1 MSRAGLG
8 HAISQ
13 WPRRNTTHR
22 RTEVTAWV
30 TQVVEE
36 LERIV
41 TSKGMH
47 AGLEFLN
54 RRSSHRFSGVYRF
67 DVADLRNL
75 YLYDRENPT
84 LQLGTD
90 QPLHETYCSIVGRT
104 GQTFYTSDART
115 DARTA
120 DHPARESVISYCG
133 ALLSGPDGPFGS
145 LCNFD
150 LIPRPTTPSEILV
163 LEAAAPVV
171 MATII
176 ATRAGGWS

>member
-1 MSRAGLG
+1 M
-8 HAISQ
+8 
-13 WPRRNTTHR
+13 
-22 RTEVTAWV
+22 TAWV
-30 TQVVEE
+30 SQVVEE

-41 TSKGMH
+41 TSNGMH
-47 AGLEFLN
+47 AGLEFIN
-54 RRSSHRFSGVYRF
+54 RRSSHRFTAVYRF
-67 DVADLRNL
+67 DGADLRSL
-75 YLYDRENPT
+75 YLFDRDNPT
-84 LQLGTD
+84 LQLHTVK
-90 QPLHETYCSIVGRT
+90 PLHETYCSIVGRT
-104 GQTFYTSDART
+104 GQSFYTSDAGT

-176 ATRAGGWS
+176 ATGAGEWS